1 PTHIFTLSL
10 HDALPICTHP
20 VLPGEQRSQGDIPCT
35 NQIRIEREMT
45 VLTHEDQPL
54 VWAIVRRSI
63 PTFGTRL
70 TGMVGIDFDSHT
82 SVQAGFVG
90 NIAMQLC
97 KRPLGGM

>member
-1 PTHIFTLSL
+1 
-10 HDALPICTHP
+10 
-20 VLPGEQRSQGDIPCT
+20 
-35 NQIRIEREMT
+35 MT

-97 KRPLGGM
+97 KRPLGGMTVRPSLLLGGFLAMFAFRALTDECQIFQTDHAV